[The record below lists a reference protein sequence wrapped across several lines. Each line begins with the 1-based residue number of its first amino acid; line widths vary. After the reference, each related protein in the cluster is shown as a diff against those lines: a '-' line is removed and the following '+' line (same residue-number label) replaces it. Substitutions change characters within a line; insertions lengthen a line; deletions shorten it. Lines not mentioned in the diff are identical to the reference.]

1 MNKWTTT
8 LPSLVRRLRGWESSV
23 PGGVAGNADDND
35 DDGDNDDDDNDGR
48 WTLKRVGG
56 IR

>member
-1 MNKWTTT
+1 M
-8 LPSLVRRLRGWESSV
+8 

-48 WTLKRVGG
+48 WTVKRVGG
-56 IR
+56 LSAR